1 MRRTDREWTFS
12 PGRESSPVTSNNQA
26 PFGARSLRAS
36 AVAVTGSAAAWQPAF
51 FTHRDLL
58 LMEELFVSPAIPS
71 SHVRA
76 HRKIAVL
83 IPAGL
88 VTNHDRVISYES
100 ADRTRIINARLNIGD
115 TFVFESSLRLI
126 RFEQL
131 HCFNTYSQNVDEAVA
146 LLNDCDVAI
155 LRGSNYL
162 HPSMDWGN
170 LPEVVER
177 SQTPVVA
184 FGIGAQASRF
194 EPVKLSAKAARFMA
208 MIAERSRSIGC
219 RGKFTASVLH
229 DIGIKNVSSIGC
241 PSLFRSNDAKLRISW
256 PPPSVTRIG
265 FTVTRGFSP
274 GYCDDVNAATKC
286 ELEMLK
292 KFASELDVY
301 ILSQGETAEKIF
313 YYRAYDR
320 INDAK
325 KSMRQS
331 GWDLDR
337 RPWLTDLYWRRMF
350 FGVSPEEYEA
360 MVKRCDIVVGYRL
373 HGNMMALSVGT
384 PAIYVTYDS
393 RTREIVDHFSIPHH
407 DILAPR
413 AFSLKRM
420 MRTELF
426 AEFNARFA
434 VNYGLVRQFLEEN
447 SVAHKMSE

>member
-1 MRRTDREWTFS
+1 
-12 PGRESSPVTSNNQA
+12 VA
-26 PFGARSLRAS
+26 VARSAP
-36 AVAVTGSAAAWQPAF
+36 AV
-51 FTHRDLL
+51 FTRCGLL
-58 LMEELFVSPAIPS
+58 LMEELFVSPAAPS

-76 HRKIAVL
+76 HQRIAFL
-83 IPAGL
+83 IPAGV

-162 HPSMDWGN
+162 HPGMDWGN
-170 LPEVVER
+170 LPDIVER
-177 SQTPVVA
+177 SRTPVVA

-194 EPVKLSAKAARFMA
+194 EPVKLSAKTVRFMA
-208 MIAERSRSIGC
+208 MIAERSRSLGC
-219 RGKFTASVLH
+219 RGKFTASVLQ
-229 DIGIKNVSSIGC
+229 DAGIKNVSPIGC

-256 PPPSVTRIG
+256 PPQNVTRIG

-274 GYCDDVNAATKC
+274 GYCDDVKAATKR
-286 ELEMLK
+286 ELGMLK
-292 KFASELDVY
+292 RLASELEVY

-320 INDAK
+320 IADAK
-325 KSMRQS
+325 KSMLES
-331 GWDLDR
+331 GWNLDR
-337 RPWLTDLYWRRMF
+337 MPWLADLYWRGMF
-350 FGVSPEEYEA
+350 FGVSPAEYEA
-360 MVKRCDIVVGYRL
+360 MVKRCDIVMGYRL
-373 HGNMMALSVGT
+373 HGNMMALSVGI

-393 RTREIVDHFSIPHH
+393 RTREIVDHFSIPHY

-413 AFSLKRM
+413 AFSLKRS

-434 VNYGLVRQFLEEN
+434 FNYNLVRQFLEEN
-447 SVAHKMSE
+447 GVAHKMSE